1 MSDEKRIDHG
11 NKSDFFLLTQDPV
24 SHLIPLE
31 IEYDIS
37 DARSHRHLVKRGKL
51 LLNSYDFFVYLNLTK
66 ICDCNEILKIL

>member
-11 NKSDFFLLTQDPV
+11 NKSDFSLLTQDLV

-37 DARSHRHLVKRGKL
+37 DARSHRHLEKKKETT
-51 LLNSYDFFVYLNLTK
+51 F
-66 ICDCNEILKIL
+66 